1 MSLLPLFT
9 TLLIAAAPAEAPKK
23 ELNWVGCDISK
34 LSFMDTVAGAYEKK
48 TGVKISLV
56 DGGATRGIREV
67 VAKKA
72 DIGGT
77 CRHAENVP
85 EEQGVKLIPV
95 AWDALVV
102 AVHPSNPV
110 NEITLEQ
117 VKGIFLGKITNW
129 KQLGGPDRAIVAME
143 RKGTLSGVGAGARE
157 LIFKDRK
164 LQYHASVKLYEST
177 RPLEEAL
184 EGTPDGITLTGVS
197 SARLRKV
204 KMLRVEGK
212 APTRENLISG
222 AYLLYRPLY
231 LTVPSAGAS
240 QQITDF
246 MKYILS
252 AEGQSLISSTGTV
265 SLNEGKNLWPK
276 YKAAVQ
282 DVAY

>member
-1 MSLLPLFT
+1 MGLLPLFT
-9 TLLIAAAPAEAPKK
+9 TLLIAAAPAETPDKQ
-23 ELNWVGCDISK
+23 LNWVGCDISK
-34 LSFMDTVAGAYEKK
+34 LSFMDTVAAAYEKK
-48 TGVKISLV
+48 TGVKINLV

-72 DIGGT
+72 HIGGT

-110 NEITLEQ
+110 NDITLEQ

-129 KQLGGPDRAIVAME
+129 KQLGGPDRPIVAME
-143 RKGTLSGVGAGARE
+143 RKGLLSGVGVGARE

-164 LQYHASVKLYEST
+164 LEYHASVKLYESS

-184 EGTPDGITLTGVS
+184 EATPDGITLTGVS
-197 SARLRKV
+197 SARIRKV

-212 APTRENLISG
+212 EPTRENLISG

-231 LTVPSAGAS
+231 LTVPSTGAS
-240 QQITDF
+240 AEITDF

-252 AEGQSLISSTGTV
+252 AEGQTVISSTGTV
-265 SLNEGKNLWPK
+265 SLNDGKSLWPK

-282 DVAY
+282 DVAH

>member
-1 MSLLPLFT
+1 MGLLPLFT
-9 TLLIAAAPAEAPKK
+9 TLLIAAAPAEAGDKQ
-23 ELNWVGCDISK
+23 LNWVGCDISK
-34 LSFMDTVAGAYEKK
+34 LSFMDTVATAYERK

-117 VKGIFLGKITNW
+117 VKGIFLGRLTNW
-129 KQLGGPDRAIVAME
+129 KQLGGPDRPIVAME

-184 EGTPDGITLTGVS
+184 ETTVDGITLTGVS

-204 KMLRVEGK
+204 KMLKVEGK

-231 LTVPSAGAS
+231 LTVPAAGAS
-240 QQITDF
+240 AEITGF

-252 AEGQSLISSTGTV
+252 AEGQTVIASTGTV
-265 SLNEGKNLWPK
+265 SLNEGKNLWPR

-282 DVAY
+282 DVAH